1 MKSGFISLV
10 GRPNVGKSTLL
21 NALIGKK
28 IAITSNKPQ
37 TTRNIIQGIYTDSEV
52 QMVFVDTPGIHKPKN
67 RLGKVLNK
75 QAYFTINDVDVILF
89 LVDITEYLGSG
100 DKFILEVL
108 KNANKPV
115 ILVINKIDLLP
126 KEKILEKISEYK
138 DLYNFEEIVP
148 VSAIKKDNVDRLR
161 EVLKKYLPD
170 NIKFYDDQT
179 YTNVSTNFLISE
191 IVREKI
197 LNLTEEEVPH
207 SITCFVEDIKQTKDL
222 LSINV
227 LIVLDRENLK
237 KIIIGKQGS
246 MLKEIGRRSRI
257 ELENMFNTKV
267 YLELYVK
274 VIPKWRDKE
283 SFLNELGYKE
293 FNN

>member
-89 LVDITEYLGSG
+89 LVDITESLGSG

-197 LNLTEEEVPH
+197 LNLTDEEVPH
-207 SITCFVEDIKQTKDL
+207 SITCIVEDIKQTKDL

>member
-89 LVDITEYLGSG
+89 LVDITECLGRG

-161 EVLKKYLPD
+161 EALKKYLPD

-207 SITCFVEDIKQTKDL
+207 SITCIVEDIKQTKDL

>member
-89 LVDITEYLGSG
+89 LVDITESLGSG

-148 VSAIKKDNVDRLR
+148 VSAIKKDNV
-161 EVLKKYLPD
+161 EKNIYL
-170 NIKFYDDQT
+170 I
-179 YTNVSTNFLISE
+179 
-191 IVREKI
+191 I
-197 LNLTEEEVPH
+197 LNFMMIKHILTY
-207 SITCFVEDIKQTKDL
+207 L
-222 LSINV
+222 LTS
-227 LIVLDRENLK
+227 
-237 KIIIGKQGS
+237 
-246 MLKEIGRRSRI
+246 
-257 ELENMFNTKV
+257 
-267 YLELYVK
+267 
-274 VIPKWRDKE
+274 
-283 SFLNELGYKE
+283 
-293 FNN
+293 

>member
-89 LVDITEYLGSG
+89 LVDITESLGSG

-161 EVLKKYLPD
+161 EALKKYLPD

-207 SITCFVEDIKQTKDL
+207 SITCIVEDIKQTKDL

>member
-37 TTRNIIQGIYTDSEV
+37 TTRYIIQGIYTDSEV

-89 LVDITEYLGSG
+89 LVDITESLGSG

-161 EVLKKYLPD
+161 EALKKYLPD

-207 SITCFVEDIKQTKDL
+207 SITCIVEDIKQTKDL

>member
-89 LVDITEYLGSG
+89 LVDITESLGSG

-108 KNANKPV
+108 KNADKPV

-161 EVLKKYLPD
+161 EILKKYLPD

-207 SITCFVEDIKQTKDL
+207 SITCIVEDIKQTKDL

>member
-37 TTRNIIQGIYTDSEV
+37 TTRNIIQGIYTDFEV

-89 LVDITEYLGSG
+89 LVDITESLGSG

-207 SITCFVEDIKQTKDL
+207 SITCIVEDIKQTKDL